1 MAKKDKKDKKDLGKK
16 SKKKKES
23 KKIQNKDNVSD
34 NIGLNVPNDTI
45 NPKMVSFNSPEMINL
60 PPFLRSIVNEI
71 QKDTGVQFNTVN
83 IRMVG
88 LDEID
93 DLPTDLLQHILK
105 NAVSDENYELAS
117 IVRDAIK
124 NKKDGE

>member
-1 MAKKDKKDKKDLGKK
+1 MAKKDKKDKKDLDKK

-23 KKIQNKDNVSD
+23 KKIEDTGNVSD
-34 NIGLNVPNDTI
+34 DIGLNVPNDTT
-45 NPKMVSFNSPEMINL
+45 NTKMVSFISPEMINL
-60 PPFLRSIVNEI
+60 PPFLRRIVNEI